1 MTVLVDT
8 NIVIALLDDD
18 NFFHGWATEQVASL
32 KASSPPLIVP
42 DIVYCEVSVA
52 MEHQDQMDQAIAE
65 HGFERLSPSDE
76 ALFRAGKAYRQY
88 KDLNNGPKLGVLPDY
103 LIGAMA
109 EVLNIPLL
117 TANPKDF
124 VGYFPDVVTIQPP
137 DQVEQSPPAAVANIG
152 NFEDL
157 LGN

>member
-8 NIVIALLDDD
+8 NIVIALLDE
-18 NFFHGWATEQVASL
+18 NNLFHDWAAERVATL

-52 MEHQDQMDQAIAE
+52 MEHQHQIDQAIAE

-76 ALFRAGKAYRQY
+76 ALFRAGKAFKHYREV
-88 KDLNNGPKLGVLPDY
+88 NNGPKPGVLPDF

-109 EVLNIPLL
+109 EVLEIPLL

-124 VGYFPDVVTIQPP
+124 IGYFPAVATIIPP
-137 DQVEQSPPAAVANIG
+137 DPANAPPPAA
-152 NFEDL
+152 DL
-157 LGN
+157 ADVMGG